1 MRLLTDELRAQ
12 LPMLYAQENEKD
24 PIVYAK
30 FFTPWTSWTWY
41 ITEGSPEDDDFILF
55 CYVIGQEREWGYS
68 SLRELESVRGPG
80 GLTIERDLYFAPKH
94 ASEIPEIKK

>member
-1 MRLLTDELRAQ
+1 MELLTAELRAQ
-12 LPMLYAQENEKD
+12 LPRLYAQEHDSD

-41 ITEGSPEDDDFILF
+41 ITEGSPEDDDFIFF

-68 SLRELESVRGPG
+68 SLNELQSVRGPG
-80 GLTIERDLYFAPKH
+80 GLTIERDLYFTPKRK
-94 ASEIPEIKK
+94 SGMPDIE